1 MNADV
6 SLVVGLQRL
15 DQRIAELQR
24 EISFLPQ
31 HIAAIEKTLDQRLRR
46 VDAGRAALA
55 ANQKDRKR
63 LEEEIKIQ
71 EQKISKLRDQMLQ
84 AKTNDQYRAFQ
95 NEISFCEKAIRTAED
110 QILELMGDSDP
121 LEKGLRAAEAGLK
134 QEQAQVEGEKR
145 KAEQKAATDGAALRV
160 LERER
165 KQTVA
170 QIKPAIYQA
179 YERIR
184 KKRHGVGVSEVVEDR
199 CGACNMAL
207 RPQVLQDLRKGEEV
221 LYCEVCGRILYIVP
235 TQSFEDQVDAAPG
248 AATPPSDAR

>member
-6 SLVVGLQRL
+6 SLVVGLQCL
-15 DQRIAELQR
+15 DQKIAELQR
-24 EISFLPQ
+24 EIAFLPQ
-31 HIAAIEKTLDQRLRR
+31 HVAGIEKTLEQHVRR
-46 VDAGRAALA
+46 VEADRAALA
-55 ANQKDRKR
+55 ANQKGRKR

-110 QILELMGDSDP
+110 QILELMGESDP
-121 LEKGLRAAEAGLK
+121 LEKNLRAAESSLK

-145 KAEQKAATDGAALRV
+145 KAQQKTAIDRAALEG
-160 LERER
+160 LNRER
-165 KQTVA
+165 ADTVSR
-170 QIKPAIYQA
+170 ISRPVYQA

-184 KKRHGVGVSEVVEDR
+184 KKRHGVGIAEVVEDR

-207 RPQVLQDLRKGEEV
+207 RPQLLQDLRKGDEV
-221 LYCEVCGRILYIVP
+221 LYCEVCGRMLYIIP
-235 TQSFEDQVDAAPG
+235 AQSFEDQVDAQPG
-248 AATPPSDAR
+248 AASPSPEGA